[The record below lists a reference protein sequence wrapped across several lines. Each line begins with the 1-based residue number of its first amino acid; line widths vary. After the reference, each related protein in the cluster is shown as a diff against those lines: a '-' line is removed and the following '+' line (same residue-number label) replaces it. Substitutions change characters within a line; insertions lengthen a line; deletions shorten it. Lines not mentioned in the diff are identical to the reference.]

1 MNNMGGESRWDL
13 MYCKNPH
20 TGLDCGKNPISGLI
34 AKKTPYRA
42 RLRKKP
48 HIRLDCEKNPISGMK

>member
-13 MYCKNPH
+13 MYCKKPH
-20 TGLDCGKNPISGLI
+20 IRLDCGKNPISDSI
-34 AKKTPYRA
+34 AKKTPYQA

-48 HIRLDCEKNPISGMK
+48 HIRLDCGKNPISGMK